1 MKLHSIV
8 SKALQKS
15 SCTRIPGIFCIS
27 FTIIFSCPLL
37 SQRKISSSCTS
48 PRLSSEF
55 YRTIQFSNCL
65 VVCHYHDFSPKQIRS
80 SEPFFN
86 TLYLFFLYD
95 GFIMSKT
102 NQIRELYFHFIKQQ
116 QSYLQSCFCRAIGKT
131 NSTIVWCLENELN
144 CHDDDDDTFIK
155 VSKL

>member
-1 MKLHSIV
+1 MKLPSIV
-8 SKALQKS
+8 SKPLQKS

-27 FTIIFSCPLL
+27 FTIIFS
-37 SQRKISSSCTS
+37 SSCSS

-116 QSYLQSCFCRAIGKT
+116 QSYLQYCFCRAIGKT

>member
-1 MKLHSIV
+1 MKLPSIV
-8 SKALQKS
+8 SKPLQKS

-27 FTIIFSCPLL
+27 FTIIFS
-37 SQRKISSSCTS
+37 SSSSS

-116 QSYLQSCFCRAIGKT
+116 QSYLQSCFCRAVGKT

>member
-27 FTIIFSCPLL
+27 FTIIFS
-37 SQRKISSSCTS
+37 SSCSS

-86 TLYLFFLYD
+86 TLDLFFLYD

-102 NQIRELYFHFIKQQ
+102 NQIRGLYFHFIKRQQ
-116 QSYLQSCFCRAIGKT
+116 IRVICNLVAAVQLVKQTAQLSGVQKT
-131 NSTIVWCLENELN
+131 S
-144 CHDDDDDTFIK
+144 
-155 VSKL
+155 

>member
-1 MKLHSIV
+1 MKLPSIV
-8 SKALQKS
+8 SKPLQKS

-27 FTIIFSCPLL
+27 FTIIFS
-37 SQRKISSSCTS
+37 SSCSS

-86 TLYLFFLYD
+86 TVDLFFLYD

-102 NQIRELYFHFIKQQ
+102 NQIRGLYFHFIKQQ

-131 NSTIVWCLENELN
+131 NGTIVWCLENELN